1 MLNVGGEPQPKSGL
15 PRWEFFMADPPTQPD
30 VIVRQ
35 PMEQVKGCDHFAT
48 SGNVILSPEVWALIG
63 KDCDGEKLEHGFIRL
78 NRLLGK
84 SEIVVPEQKKILEY
98 SQVTLQCVFIL
109 LLSVI
114 FFEGASRYIMDL
126 EPEMKCA
133 DSNSGE

>member
-15 PRWEFFMADPPTQPD
+15 PRCEFFMADPPTQPTKSD

-98 SQVTLQCVFIL
+98 SQVLFQTLQDSFIILSLL
-109 LLSVI
+109 LLSSVT
-114 FFEGASRYIMDL
+114 
-126 EPEMKCA
+126 P
-133 DSNSGE
+133 

>member
-15 PRWEFFMADPPTQPD
+15 PRWEFFMADPPTQPADSD

-98 SQVTLQCVFIL
+98 SQVLFQTCQISFIMLYLL
-109 LLSVI
+109 LLSAVT
-114 FFEGASRYIMDL
+114 SWT
-126 EPEMKCA
+126 
-133 DSNSGE
+133 